1 MDYSLLAVLFLA
13 VGLTLLVAEVFIP
26 SGGFIL
32 ILVLSSLGASLYC
45 AWQQWGVSSPHL
57 WWLFLLTVVLA
68 IPCVLAGSFYILPK
82 TRFGSRVLLEA
93 PRPEEVAPWSRDRE
107 HLSQLV
113 GQRGRTLTM
122 LNPGGLASVG
132 GERVHCES
140 VAGLLDAGAEI
151 EVVEVRG
158 NRVAVRPVSS
168 TVSAETA
175 SADGTPP
182 AVPPDRPT
190 ASTSPPNGSPPG
202 TGSAASPADSRRETL
217 DDPFQVDFPDTEPLD
232 HPG

>member
-140 VAGLLDAGAEI
+140 VAGLLDSGAEI

-168 TVSAETA
+168 ST
-175 SADGTPP
+175 SADGTSP
-182 AVPPDRPT
+182 AAPADSPT
-190 ASTSPPNGSPPG
+190 ASAPPPNGSTPG

-217 DDPFQVDFPDTEPLD
+217 DDPFQVDFPDAEPLD
-232 HPG
+232 HHG

>member
-140 VAGLLDAGAEI
+140 VAGLLDSGAEI
-151 EVVEVRG
+151 EVADTGPGIPPESYEEVF
-158 NRVAVRPVSS
+158 RPFLRLDD
-168 TVSAETA
+168 ARNQ
-175 SADGTPP
+175 
-182 AVPPDRPT
+182 DR
-190 ASTSPPNGSPPG
+190 SG
-202 TGSAASPADSRRETL
+202 TGLGLSIARDIARTHGGDVELGESPAGGLRATL
-217 DDPFQVDFPDTEPLD
+217 RVPV
-232 HPG
+232 